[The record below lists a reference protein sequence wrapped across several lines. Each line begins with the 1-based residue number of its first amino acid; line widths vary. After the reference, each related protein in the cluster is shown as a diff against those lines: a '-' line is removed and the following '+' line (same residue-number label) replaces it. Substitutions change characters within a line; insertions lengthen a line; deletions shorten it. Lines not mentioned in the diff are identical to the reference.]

1 MRHEYPVTGGNR
13 YVGRKIE
20 LDGFVISY
28 RVSGDYDMF
37 SRALGKAQFRR
48 LARSVACLQQTGLN
62 NSGSNLP
69 RTRDENAR
77 ICTRLGPKSQLE
89 RQL

>member
-1 MRHEYPVTGGNR
+1 LRHEYPVTGGNR

-37 SRALGKAQFRR
+37 SRALGKAQFR
-48 LARSVACLQQTGLN
+48 
-62 NSGSNLP
+62 
-69 RTRDENAR
+69 
-77 ICTRLGPKSQLE
+77 
-89 RQL
+89 